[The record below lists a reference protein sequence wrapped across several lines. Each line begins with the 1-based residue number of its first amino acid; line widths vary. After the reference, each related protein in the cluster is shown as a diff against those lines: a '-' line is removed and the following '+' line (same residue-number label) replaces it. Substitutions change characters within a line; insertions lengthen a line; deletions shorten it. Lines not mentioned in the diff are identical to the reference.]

1 MWKLSS
7 LVGVQCVV
15 GVVGLDV
22 DVILL
27 WVGWWWCD
35 GLNLLLGGAY
45 TLALILHVPLL
56 SFL

>member
-22 DVILL
+22 DIILL
-27 WVGWWWCD
+27 WVGWWWYY
-35 GLNLLLGGAY
+35 GLNSLLGEADA
-45 TLALILHVPLL
+45 LALIFHVSLL